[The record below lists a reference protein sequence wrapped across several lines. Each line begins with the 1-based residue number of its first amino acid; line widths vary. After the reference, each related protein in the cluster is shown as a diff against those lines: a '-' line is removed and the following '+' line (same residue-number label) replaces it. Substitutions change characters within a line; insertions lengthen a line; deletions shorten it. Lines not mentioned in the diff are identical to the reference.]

1 MKHYLDLVSIS
12 NKVHRRQS
20 RMTRIC
26 IVLAVFLV
34 AVMFGL
40 ADMYLKSMTDETR
53 HQTGDWHCKITA
65 IDEKTSEYI
74 AARPEI
80 DLSGWQG
87 NIPAEIGCAVADQPV
102 SVAGM
107 DETIFSEIYLGSV
120 LSGEFPEIAGQVA
133 VSSTLAQTARISV
146 GDTLTL
152 NSPDG
157 STMQLAITGIMDDD
171 AANMISGSASAI
183 LLTPE
188 GLSSIQ
194 TADLSGN
201 WQYVVRFSLLTNV
214 GSSIADI
221 QQQNGISDAQITQNE
236 ELLSMLGQ
244 LPGSN
249 MSQIY
254 TMAFLLSLVVM
265 GTCVMMISSSLNSN
279 VSQRMEFFGLL
290 RCLGATRRQ
299 VLRFVRREALQWCIT
314 AIPIGIGLSI
324 VVVWGLCAVMR
335 QLSTVWFGYMPI
347 FGISWL
353 SIGVSIV
360 LGLITVL
367 LAARTP
373 AKMAAKVSPLEAVTG
388 NTQQESSFRHAA
400 NTRRWHV
407 EVALGIHHAK
417 AKRRSYILMTG
428 AFAICITL
436 FLGFCTLVPFMENA
450 FMPKEWSPELSI
462 VSDTNTCSIP
472 VDRRD
477 AVAQNSAVSRV
488 FGRMFAY
495 DVPAQISGAIHNSN
509 LISYEENQFRW
520 AQDQLIAGSI
530 DTVTNTPGQVLFVA
544 NTGTEVQVG
553 DTITLTMNGKDQ
565 TVTVGGVLS
574 DSLLARAEGTETL
587 ICSEET
593 FSQLTGETGYTI
605 LDVQFRFGSDEE
617 DVAEVEALF
626 GEGVTFTDVLIQA
639 QQQRGLY
646 YAFATLVYGFLSIIV
661 AITIFHIMNTISM
674 GVSARTRQYGV
685 MRAIGMS
692 NQQLTHMI
700 SAEAASYA
708 ISGVILGCIFGLL
721 FHWFLYSSLITRTF
735 GNAWG
740 VPWLE
745 LCLIV
750 GVILATT
757 ALAVRGPARR
767 LHAMSIVENISSQ

>member
-87 NIPAEIGCAVADQPV
+87 NIPAEIGCTVADQPV

-133 VSSTLAQTARISV
+133 VSSTLAQTAGISL
-146 GDTLTL
+146 GDTLAL

-249 MSQIY
+249 MSQIH
-254 TMAFLLSLVVM
+254 A
-265 GTCVMMISSSLNSN
+265 IK
-279 VSQRMEFFGLL
+279 FFGNIHLFHL
-290 RCLGATRRQ
+290 KPSKKN
-299 VLRFVRREALQWCIT
+299 F
-314 AIPIGIGLSI
+314 P
-324 VVVWGLCAVMR
+324 AVMKH
-335 QLSTVWFGYMPI
+335 SYGSVK
-347 FGISWL
+347 IS
-353 SIGVSIV
+353 
-360 LGLITVL
+360 LG
-367 LAARTP
+367 
-373 AKMAAKVSPLEAVTG
+373 
-388 NTQQESSFRHAA
+388 
-400 NTRRWHV
+400 
-407 EVALGIHHAK
+407 
-417 AKRRSYILMTG
+417 
-428 AFAICITL
+428 
-436 FLGFCTLVPFMENA
+436 
-450 FMPKEWSPELSI
+450 
-462 VSDTNTCSIP
+462 
-472 VDRRD
+472 
-477 AVAQNSAVSRV
+477 
-488 FGRMFAY
+488 
-495 DVPAQISGAIHNSN
+495 
-509 LISYEENQFRW
+509 
-520 AQDQLIAGSI
+520 
-530 DTVTNTPGQVLFVA
+530 
-544 NTGTEVQVG
+544 
-553 DTITLTMNGKDQ
+553 
-565 TVTVGGVLS
+565 
-574 DSLLARAEGTETL
+574 
-587 ICSEET
+587 
-593 FSQLTGETGYTI
+593 GET
-605 LDVQFRFGSDEE
+605 
-617 DVAEVEALF
+617 
-626 GEGVTFTDVLIQA
+626 
-639 QQQRGLY
+639 
-646 YAFATLVYGFLSIIV
+646 
-661 AITIFHIMNTISM
+661 
-674 GVSARTRQYGV
+674 
-685 MRAIGMS
+685 
-692 NQQLTHMI
+692 
-700 SAEAASYA
+700 
-708 ISGVILGCIFGLL
+708 
-721 FHWFLYSSLITRTF
+721 
-735 GNAWG
+735 
-740 VPWLE
+740 
-745 LCLIV
+745 
-750 GVILATT
+750 
-757 ALAVRGPARR
+757 
-767 LHAMSIVENISSQ
+767 